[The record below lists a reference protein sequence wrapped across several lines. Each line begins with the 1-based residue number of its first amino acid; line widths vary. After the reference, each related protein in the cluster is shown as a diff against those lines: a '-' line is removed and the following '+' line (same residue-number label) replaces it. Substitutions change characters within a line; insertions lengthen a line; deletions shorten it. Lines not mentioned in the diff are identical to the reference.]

1 MKLIW
6 LEGERLPWEEYICDG
21 GGGGEKE
28 KEMEGMVGEGLRRGR
43 RQDSFKTKDCR
54 AMENFGSSLEFR
66 KGK

>member
-1 MKLIW
+1 
-6 LEGERLPWEEYICDG
+6 
-21 GGGGEKE
+21 
-28 KEMEGMVGEGLRRGR
+28 MVGEGLRGGR